1 MRLMELGRGHLG
13 ARNPPPIGSTRPRSC
28 VEISGT
34 VMWRLLTNRRV
45 LQAAT
50 IMGVLLV
57 VALWPEAV
65 EVEVGNVTRGALV
78 VTLDGEGE
86 TRVHHR
92 FIVSAPV
99 AGTLEGIE
107 LEPGNGV
114 ERGKTIVARLRPEA
128 PPPLDA
134 RGRAEANAAVTA
146 ARDELERARAEEE
159 RARAALDVAAQE
171 LEREHELFSA
181 GQTTQQSLE
190 ARRNIV
196 SSAEETVNAAQ
207 YGAAAAEADLERARA
222 RLPTRLAPAGK
233 VMELLAPVDGVVLR
247 VLRESDGVV
256 EPGEKLVEI
265 GDPRHLE
272 IVADLPASD
281 AGKVTPGMRVDV
293 ENWGGDTPLP
303 AWVERVEPAVFTKS
317 STGVQEQRVNVT
329 IDFEDDR
336 EAWKAMGD
344 GFRVKVRIAIWEEE
358 DVRRVPINALFRDG
372 DQWCVYVVQNGRA
385 HRTIVDVGQ
394 QTNTDAE
401 VRNGLRSGQQVVLTP
416 PDTLADNA
424 RVAVKDQ

>member
-1 MRLMELGRGHLG
+1 
-13 ARNPPPIGSTRPRSC
+13 
-28 VEISGT
+28 
-34 VMWRLLTNRRV
+34 MWRLLTNRRV
-45 LQAAT
+45 LQAAG

-57 VALWPEAV
+57 VALWPEPV

-78 VTLDGEGE
+78 VTLDAAGL

-92 FIVSAPV
+92 FVVEAPL
-99 AGTLEGIE
+99 AGTLERIE

-114 ERGKTIVARLRPEA
+114 ESGSTVIARLHPDVV
-128 PPPLDA
+128 PPLDA
-134 RGRAEANAAVTA
+134 HGRAEANAAVTA
-146 ARDELERARAEEE
+146 ARDELEKARAEEE

-171 LEREHELFSA
+171 LEREQALFGA

-207 YGAAAAEADLERARA
+207 YGAAAAEAELDRAHAHLPPA
-222 RLPTRLAPAGK
+222 RSAPAAK
-233 VMELLAPVDGVVLR
+233 VIEIVAPVDGVVLR
-247 VLRESDGVV
+247 VLRDSEGAVQA
-256 EPGEKLVEI
+256 GEKLVEI

-272 IVADLPASD
+272 IVADLLASD
-281 AGKVTPGMRVDV
+281 AGKVKPGMRVDV

-303 AWVERVEPAVFTKS
+303 AWVERVEPAVFTQAS
-317 STGVQEQRVNVT
+317 ATGLEEQRVNVI

-358 DVRRVPINALFRDG
+358 DVRRVPISALFRAG
-372 DQWCVYVVQNGRA
+372 DQWAVYVVQNGRA
-385 HRTIVDVGQ
+385 HRTFVDIGQ
-394 QTNTDAE
+394 QTNTEAE
-401 VRNGLRSGQQVVLTP
+401 VRNGLRAGQKVVLTP
-416 PDTLADNA
+416 PDTLTDNA
-424 RVAVKDQ
+424 RVAVKDE

>member
-1 MRLMELGRGHLG
+1 
-13 ARNPPPIGSTRPRSC
+13 
-28 VEISGT
+28 
-34 VMWRLLTNRRV
+34 MWRLLTNRRV
-45 LQAAT
+45 LQAAG

-57 VALWPEAV
+57 VALWPEPV

-78 VTLDGEGE
+78 VTLDAAGL

-92 FIVSAPV
+92 FVVEAPL
-99 AGTLEGIE
+99 AGTLERIE

-114 ERGKTIVARLRPEA
+114 ESGSTVIARLHPDVV
-128 PPPLDA
+128 PPLDA
-134 RGRAEANAAVTA
+134 HGRAEANAAVTA
-146 ARDELERARAEEE
+146 ARDELEKARAEEE

-171 LEREHELFSA
+171 LEREQALFGA

-207 YGAAAAEADLERARA
+207 YGAAAAEAELDRAHAHLPPA
-222 RLPTRLAPAGK
+222 RSAPAAK
-233 VMELLAPVDGVVLR
+233 VIEIVAPVDGVVLR
-247 VLRESDGVV
+247 VLRDSEGAVQA
-256 EPGEKLVEI
+256 GEKLVEI

-272 IVADLPASD
+272 IVADLLASD
-281 AGKVTPGMRVDV
+281 AGKVKPGMRVDV

-303 AWVERVEPAVFTKS
+303 AWVERVEPAVFTKAS
-317 STGVQEQRVNVT
+317 ATGLEEQRVNVI

-358 DVRRVPINALFRDG
+358 DVRRVPISALFRAG
-372 DQWCVYVVQNGRA
+372 DQWAVYVVQNGRA
-385 HRTIVDVGQ
+385 HRTFVDIGQ
-394 QTNTDAE
+394 QTNTEAE
-401 VRNGLRSGQQVVLTP
+401 VRNGLRAGQKVVLTP
-416 PDTLADNA
+416 PDTLTDNA
-424 RVAVKDQ
+424 RVAVKDE